1 MANMNLFRL
10 QYQYYFYLLIFLLGV
25 GDNFIVSAPLYS
37 SQELKDKSCTVEIES
52 QEQFDAINYLIVE
65 KIEEGYN
72 RITVQLKK
80 KEYYFK
86 DRHLTFEGKDYS
98 DVTIMI
104 KGNKSKIVASVVNQD
119 ISLKQNLSY
128 ISDDNKIYEYW
139 TPVYYVDSLIEVID
153 FDKKICAAKCA
164 EIKKNAYEAMP
175 ESYIQV
181 TQWYHSKKY
190 KITRIEGDKIFFVA
204 DDLKKIKDD
213 YSINYDYFWHK
224 KMPRIRLC
232 NVESRLSKKNRHTKA
247 LIYSSGC
254 FLRIGKSHFNSFVID
269 SISFVGN
276 KEDGDLISVSESSF
290 HEDCIVKHCS
300 FSSMRGGILCFKSTD
315 NILISDNSFTN
326 VDNSNY
332 RYLVSTD
339 KNCENT
345 IVERNLFNKCGFSLS
360 YSICV
365 FCEGGN
371 YIIRDNTFVDF
382 GYCAIRCGL
391 YYQDTQGLSGNGV
404 VEHNV
409 IYYTKN
415 YLSNISQYGL
425 IDGGAI
431 YIATKND
438 NLIVRYNYIHDIS
451 GAGSNRGIYCDDGA
465 KNFSLYG
472 NIILN
477 VKNSKCIDA
486 RLDPALERFDKTQVA
501 NVNKVIKYNII
512 NGGIILEGKPIA
524 NNGCVKGANIIL
536 FKDGEKLRTDM
547 IVSNVETS
555 EEDIYYLYKTT
566 RDDAIVV
573 PLSTRR
579 ELKELPFYKRI
590 KKYIKVR

>member
-1 MANMNLFRL
+1 MANMNRFRL
-10 QYQYYFYLLIFLLGV
+10 RYQYFFYLLIFLLLGV
-25 GDNFIVSAPLYS
+25 EDYCAVAAPRFC
-37 SQELKDKSCTVEIES
+37 SQELKDKSCIVEIES
-52 QEQFDAINYLIVE
+52 QEQFDAINNLINE

-72 RITVQLKK
+72 RITVQLNKN
-80 KEYYFK
+80 EYYFK
-86 DRHLTFEGKDYS
+86 DGHLTFDGKDYA

-104 KGNKSKIVASVVNQD
+104 KGNKSKIVASVGNQD
-119 ISLKQNLSY
+119 VSLKHNPSY
-128 ISDDNKIYEYW
+128 VSDDYNRFDYW

-190 KITRIEGDKIFFVA
+190 KIMRIEGDKIYFVV
-204 DDLKKIKDD
+204 DDLRKTKDD
-213 YSINYDYFWHK
+213 YSINYDYSWQK
-224 KMPRIRLC
+224 KMPRVRLG
-232 NVESRLSKKNRHTKA
+232 NVESRLSKNNRYTKA
-247 LIYSSGC
+247 LNYLSGC
-254 FLRIGKSHFNSFVID
+254 FLRIGKSHFNSFIID
-269 SISFVGN
+269 SVSFIGN
-276 KEDGDLISVSESSF
+276 NVKSNLFSVSESSF
-290 HEDCIVKHCS
+290 HEDFIVKHCY
-300 FSSMRGGILCFKSTD
+300 FSSMRGGLLYFESTD
-315 NILISDNSFTN
+315 NIVISDNSFAN

-332 RYLVSTD
+332 KFLIFAD
-339 KNCENT
+339 KKCKKTT
-345 IVERNLFNKCGFSLS
+345 IERNCFNRCGLSLS

-371 YIIRDNTFVDF
+371 YTIRENSFVDF

-391 YYQDTQGLSGNGV
+391 YYQDTQGLSSNGV

-409 IYYTKN
+409 IYYTKD

-477 VKNSKCIDA
+477 VKNSRCIDA

-501 NVNKVIKYNII
+501 NVNKVMKYNII
-512 NGGIILEGKPIA
+512 DGGLKFEGKRSKS
-524 NNGCVKGANIIL
+524 NGCVKGITYVSN
-536 FKDGEKLRTDM
+536 KNKTVPYD
-547 IVSNVETS
+547 VSNVEVLADNIPINIRKVN
-555 EEDIYYLYKTT
+555 EKKI
-566 RDDAIVV
+566 IVDRKSYNLLTQS
-573 PLSTRR
+573 PAFEGMRR
-579 ELKELPFYKRI
+579 Y
-590 KKYIKVR
+590 VSM